1 MNYSGFIN
9 HELIKFNQFL
19 YASSRDL
26 FVIECKEMD
35 EIISLK
41 PRVRR
46 VYAPPRP
53 PARPATS
60 VPTPTPARTH
70 TPAITPARLI
80 SPDGTGVQQF

>member
-1 MNYSGFIN
+1 
-9 HELIKFNQFL
+9 
-19 YASSRDL
+19 
-26 FVIECKEMD
+26 MD

>member
-1 MNYSGFIN
+1 MNHSGFIN
-9 HELIKFNQFL
+9 HELFKFNQFL

-46 VYAPPRP
+46 VYAP
-53 PARPATS
+53 ARPATS
-60 VPTPTPARTH
+60 VPTPAPARTH
-70 TPAITPARLI
+70 TPAPTPARLT
-80 SPDGTGVQQF
+80 SPAGTGVQQL

>member
-1 MNYSGFIN
+1 
-9 HELIKFNQFL
+9 
-19 YASSRDL
+19 
-26 FVIECKEMD
+26 MD

-60 VPTPTPARTH
+60 APTFAHARTH
-70 TPAITPARLI
+70 TPAPSPARLT
-80 SPDGTGVQQF
+80 SPAGTGVQKF